1 MAEAPNSQPRSQA
14 PLNLDKEV
22 DLIEYLNAILRAKYR
37 ILVLAIVVTC
47 GVFGASK
54 LKDDIYVAT
63 SVVGININEEP
74 GGITPGNY
82 RGSDTLALLEYDFII
97 QRVAENQKER
107 LITRMRSTRFSEIF
121 IDQNNLL
128 PYIYAKHWDAE
139 AKEWIDDFKPV
150 KLQAIRTFQNSIRAL
165 QLDDANG
172 LLLVHFKTRN
182 PELSAE
188 LANRF
193 VSQFNSY
200 YKGLEADE
208 LQARRDY
215 LESKLDNGVNI
226 ETQRSI
232 YRMLEAQLSAEV
244 LLEARKFYPL
254 EEIQPAVVPLYKS
267 SPNRKYMAIAA
278 FIGSLFMGV
287 VVVLSWA
294 VINKL
299 HSALQ
304 DYRQRSTS
312 TERDDKSS
320 AAVTQPD
327 DDESIVRRD

>member
-1 MAEAPNSQPRSQA
+1 MAEAPNSQSSSQP

-37 ILVLAIVVTC
+37 ILVFAILVTFA
-47 GVFGASK
+47 VFGASK
-54 LKDDIYVAT
+54 LKDDIFVSTA
-63 SVVGININEEP
+63 VVGININEEP

-139 AKEWIDDFKPV
+139 AKEWLNDFKPV
-150 KLQAIRTFQNSIRAL
+150 KLEAIKNFQNNIRAL
-165 QLDDANG
+165 QLDDASG
-172 LLLVHFKTRN
+172 LLLVHFKTRDPN
-182 PELSAE
+182 LSAE

-200 YKGLEADE
+200 YKGIEADE
-208 LQARRDY
+208 LQARRDF
-215 LESKLDNGVNI
+215 LESKLDDGVSI

-232 YRMLEAQLSAEV
+232 NRMLEAQLSAEV

-267 SPNRKYMAIAA
+267 TPNRKSMAIAA

-287 VVVLSWA
+287 VVVLGWT
-294 VINKL
+294 VISKL
-299 HSALQ
+299 RSALQ
-304 DYRQRSTS
+304 DYKQRSTS
-312 TERDDKSS
+312 TERDGKAS
-320 AAVTQPD
+320 AAVTPPD
-327 DDESIVRRD
+327 DDESIGRRD